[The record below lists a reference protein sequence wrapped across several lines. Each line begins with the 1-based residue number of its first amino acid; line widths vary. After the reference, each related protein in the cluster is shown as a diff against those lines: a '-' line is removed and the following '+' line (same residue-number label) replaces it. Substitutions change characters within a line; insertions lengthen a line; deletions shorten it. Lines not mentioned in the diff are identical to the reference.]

1 MADLSPERWQWH
13 KSSFS
18 GANGCVE
25 VALVEGGAAVR
36 DSKDPASPVLRFTAR
51 EWEAFLAGVR
61 AGEFDPAAE
70 AIAGPAG
77 DDDDGQVA
85 ALAALASAHRA
96 RS

>member
-1 MADLSPERWQWH
+1 LLEPRELELAVPSPSEERLPLVGRELSPKRWQWH

-25 VALVEGGAAVR
+25 VAPVEGGAAVR

-51 EWEAFLAGVR
+51 EWEAFLA
-61 AGEFDPAAE
+61 
-70 AIAGPAG
+70 
-77 DDDDGQVA
+77 
-85 ALAALASAHRA
+85 